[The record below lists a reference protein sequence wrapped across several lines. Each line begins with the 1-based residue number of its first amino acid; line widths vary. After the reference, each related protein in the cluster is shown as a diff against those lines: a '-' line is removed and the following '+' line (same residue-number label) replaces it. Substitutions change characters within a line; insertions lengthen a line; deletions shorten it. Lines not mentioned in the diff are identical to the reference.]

1 MNILL
6 VSDVYLP
13 TVSGVATSTDSIVR
27 FMVSQGHQV
36 TLVCPR
42 PLVSFV
48 APRVSGLTIVY
59 TPGMGDAL
67 FVNKSMTPFPL
78 GFPTLWRI
86 LRMQKIDV
94 MHIQEPG
101 SLGVTALLL
110 SKFFRVPVVGAQHFS
125 WIQIEKVAPPLL
137 RWISVPFMKWYV
149 RIIYGG
155 FAAIMVPTKTAS
167 RDLSAIIGRE
177 NQIYPI
183 SNGVDTDIYVPR
195 KVSLSRL
202 RIKYKLPVDGSVFL
216 YIGRL
221 DADKNIETILRSLP
235 QVKQK
240 IHMVIAGVGKQ
251 KERLLN
257 LSRELGI
264 TNITWIGEVQK
275 QAIIDLYQLA
285 DVFVIMSPVETQSI
299 VALQAISCG
308 LPLVA
313 ANAGALP
320 ELVDGTNGFL
330 VDANDDKTLATYL
343 DRLAASPALRKRMG
357 QRSRVIGLTHH
368 KSRVLAKL
376 EALYR
381 QVIA

>member
-183 SNGVDTDIYVPR
+183 SNGVDTFII
-195 KVSLSRL
+195 SQM
-202 RIKYKLPVDGSVFL
+202 I
-216 YIGRL
+216 
-221 DADKNIETILRSLP
+221 AATIS
-235 QVKQK
+235 
-240 IHMVIAGVGKQ
+240 MC
-251 KERLLN
+251 
-257 LSRELGI
+257 REKCHFRDFG
-264 TNITWIGEVQK
+264 
-275 QAIIDLYQLA
+275 
-285 DVFVIMSPVETQSI
+285 
-299 VALQAISCG
+299 
-308 LPLVA
+308 
-313 ANAGALP
+313 
-320 ELVDGTNGFL
+320 
-330 VDANDDKTLATYL
+330 
-343 DRLAASPALRKRMG
+343 
-357 QRSRVIGLTHH
+357 
-368 KSRVLAKL
+368 
-376 EALYR
+376 
-381 QVIA
+381 